1 MENSDVKPT
10 ESNERTMFYFP
21 FQHMTSSKIC
31 PNCVSFNYFIEMQN
45 KLWPLK
51 IKAEKE
57 NNNESSIYL
66 LIILKY
72 LGSKR
77 SKTRETWI
85 SQRGVEKTNKN
96 LDGRYWTQWF
106 LRDNLWTGFQD
117 KNFFFFFFLK
127 RTLVFRDDRFWFV
140 VGETKWRTCFS
151 NYFKK
156 IIRNAGLG

>member
-10 ESNERTMFYFP
+10 ESNERIMFYFP
-21 FQHMTSSKIC
+21 FLHMTSSTIC

-45 KLWPLK
+45 TLWPLK

-85 SQRGVEKTNKN
+85 SQRGEEKTKN
-96 LDGRYWTQWF
+96 LDDRYWTWWF
-106 LRDNLWTGFQD
+106 WRDNFWIGFQE
-117 KNFFFFFFLK
+117 KNFFSFLLK
-127 RTLVFRDDRFWFV
+127 RTLVFRDDCFWFV
-140 VGETKWRTCFS
+140 VGEPKWRTCFS